1 MKDAVTSAVKQGP
14 RSYQED
20 RHFFAPIEGSRSC
33 GWFLA
38 VMDGHAGDA
47 VAELCAQEIGQ
58 IFQSFV
64 AGNTEEAL
72 RLLVAELNSR
82 TQKNRQGST
91 LSIAVVTD
99 DPCKVSVAVI
109 GDSPVV
115 VYDKQGKLHLSPE
128 HNVRSNLKERAAAIG
143 RGGRYAEG
151 YLFARGNYS
160 GLQMGRALGDADLDE
175 VLSREPDI
183 YTVHDPRWVLVAS
196 DGLFDPNHEDMPKL
210 LGQIKRYAKKR
221 ADAESLM
228 KWAERRGLE
237 DNATAIV
244 WCADT
249 K

>member
-1 MKDAVTSAVKQGP
+1 MKDVVTFAVKQGP
-14 RSYQED
+14 RSDQED
-20 RHFFAPIEGSRSC
+20 RNFFAPIDGPGNR

-38 VMDGHAGDA
+38 VMDGHLGDA
-47 VAELCAQEIGQ
+47 VAEFCAQEISRM
-58 IFQSFV
+58 FQSSV
-64 AGNTEEAL
+64 VGNTEEAL

-128 HNVRSNLKERAAAIG
+128 HNVRSNLKERAAAKG
-143 RGGRYAEG
+143 RGGVYADG
-151 YLFARGNYS
+151 YLFTRSGNL

-196 DGLFDPNHEDMPKL
+196 DGLFDPNHKEMPKL
-210 LGQIKRYAKKR
+210 LGQIKRYAKKH

-237 DNATAIV
+237 DNATALV